1 MMKRAVRSV
10 MGKRRGVFRKLVAFM
25 CTFRHGKARSD
36 GGGFSVSPAEAR
48 RAIQVALAC
57 DGATSSDEEMLEPE
71 TSVSIAGTAI
81 SR

>member
-1 MMKRAVRSV
+1 MKQKFRSV
-10 MGKRRGVFRKLVAFM
+10 MGRRRGVFRKLVAFM
-25 CTFRHGKARSD
+25 CSFRHGKARSD
-36 GGGFSVSPAEAR
+36 SGFSVSPADAR
-48 RAIQVALAC
+48 RSIQVALAC

>member
-1 MMKRAVRSV
+1 MVKHTFCSV

-36 GGGFSVSPAEAR
+36 RGFSVSPVDAR

-71 TSVSIAGTAI
+71 TAVSIVGTAI

>member
-1 MMKRAVRSV
+1 MMKQKFRSV

-25 CTFRHGKARSD
+25 CSFRHDKSRSD
-36 GGGFSVSPAEAR
+36 SGFSMSPADAR
-48 RAIQVALAC
+48 RAMQVALAC

>member
-1 MMKRAVRSV
+1 MMKQKFRSV

-25 CTFRHGKARSD
+25 CSFRHGKARSD
-36 GGGFSVSPAEAR
+36 GGFSVSPVEAR

-57 DGATSSDEEMLEPE
+57 NGATSSEEEMLEPE

>member
-1 MMKRAVRSV
+1 V

-25 CTFRHGKARSD
+25 CTFRHGRARSD
-36 GGGFSVSPAEAR
+36 SGGFSPAEAR